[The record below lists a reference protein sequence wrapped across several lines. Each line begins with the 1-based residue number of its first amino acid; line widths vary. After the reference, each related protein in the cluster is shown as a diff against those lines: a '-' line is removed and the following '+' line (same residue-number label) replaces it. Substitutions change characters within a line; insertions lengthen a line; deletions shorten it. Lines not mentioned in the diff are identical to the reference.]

1 LDNPEPTP
9 QDTPASKETPVA
21 NASTGPATNGPAT
34 NGGTA
39 TATATRREA
48 PPAQPSRK
56 YYTIT
61 ELNESKPKE
70 LVEIGKEF
78 NVEGASGLGQQD
90 LITRILQAQT
100 EAQGHIFAQGI
111 LEIVEDGFGFLR
123 RRSLLPSPEDVYV
136 GSSQV
141 RRLGL
146 RTGDFVTGATR
157 PPKDSEKYFSLLR
170 VEAVNGID
178 PEQAKRRPVFENMV
192 PVFPDEMFDL
202 EIDGANLSQRLINL
216 VNPLGRGQ
224 RALIVSPPK
233 AGKTTLLKDIANG
246 VTGSHPEVHV
256 MVVLVG
262 ERPEEVTDFRR
273 SVKAEVFASNFDEPT
288 ENHTRVAELAL
299 ERAKRLVETG
309 RDVVILLDSI
319 TRLARAYNLAV
330 PPSGRTL
337 SGGMDPVALY
347 PPKRFF
353 GAARNIE
360 GGGSLSIFATCLVD
374 TGSRMDD
381 VIYEEF
387 KGTGNSE
394 MILDRKLQ
402 ERRTFPAI
410 NIPASGTRREEMLLA
425 PEVMRQVILLRKML
439 SAVGQ
444 IEGTELLLQRLGKT
458 KTNKEF
464 LAAIAKSMEE
474 K

>member
-1 LDNPEPTP
+1 
-9 QDTPASKETPVA
+9 
-21 NASTGPATNGPAT
+21 
-34 NGGTA
+34 
-39 TATATRREA
+39 
-48 PPAQPSRK
+48 
-56 YYTIT
+56 
-61 ELNESKPKE
+61 
-70 LVEIGKEF
+70 
-78 NVEGASGLGQQD
+78 
-90 LITRILQAQT
+90 
-100 EAQGHIFAQGI
+100 
-111 LEIVEDGFGFLR
+111 
-123 RRSLLPSPEDVYV
+123 
-136 GSSQV
+136 
-141 RRLGL
+141 
-146 RTGDFVTGATR
+146 
-157 PPKDSEKYFSLLR
+157 
-170 VEAVNGID
+170 
-178 PEQAKRRPVFENMV
+178 
-192 PVFPDEMFDL
+192 
-202 EIDGANLSQRLINL
+202 
-216 VNPLGRGQ
+216 
-224 RALIVSPPK
+224 VSPPK
-233 AGKTTLLKDIANG
+233 AGKTQLLKDIANG
-246 VTGSHPEVHV
+246 ISGNHPDVHI

-262 ERPEEVTDFRR
+262 ERPEEVTDIRR
-273 SVKAEVFASNFDEPT
+273 SIKGEVFSSTFDEPT

-464 LAAIAKSMEE
+464 LSAIAKSMEE